1 MTTARRPSSSR
12 TGRLLCWAALLAIG
26 ARAVDDAFLQR
37 AHGVQFDD
45 HLLGGLFPVAGLAVA
60 AWSVGRSTGTFR
72 GLVLLLAGLLGLVG
86 ALELF
91 VESGP
96 VAGGIQ
102 ANDLSSLGSFA
113 GGLVLIAASFHSIWT
128 APRQRQSA
136 AGHIAGRGGATVVVW
151 AAAVVLV
158 FPIGLGYFA
167 THASGPG
174 LTSAPDIGVPVAK
187 VDLESSDGLHLT
199 AWYAPSHNG
208 AAVIVVPGK
217 SGVDH
222 ARLLAEHGYGVLLL
236 NRRGEAD
243 SEGDPNLFGWGGQ
256 GDIDGAVEFL
266 AHQEDVLPGRVGALG
281 LSVGGEVLLEHA
293 ATSDGLAA
301 VVSEGAGSRSIR
313 ESLELSGGIRLA
325 ELTTAPLLT
334 GSLVVL
340 SERAPPPNLVD
351 ALDGLSPTPALVVWG
366 EHGQPA
372 EIDLG
377 RRYAE
382 AAGPTASHW
391 EVPGAG
397 HIRGLD
403 AAPAEYERVVVG
415 FLDRHLL
422 NEALDR
428 D

>member
-1 MTTARRPSSSR
+1 MTR
-12 TGRLLCWAALLAIG
+12 TGRLLCWAALVAIG
-26 ARAVDDAFLQR
+26 VRAVDDAFLQP
-37 AHGVQFDD
+37 AHGVRIGD
-45 HLLGGLFPVAGLAVA
+45 HLLAGLVPVAFLAAA
-60 AWSVGRSTGTFR
+60 AWAVGHSRGTLR
-72 GLVLLLAGLLGLVG
+72 GLVLLLTGLLGMVG

-91 VESGP
+91 IESGP
-96 VAGGIQ
+96 VAGGLQ
-102 ANDLSSLGSFA
+102 ANDLSSVGSFA
-113 GGLVLIAASFHSIWT
+113 GGVVLIVASFHSIWT
-128 APRQRQSA
+128 APRRRRTA
-136 AGHIAGRGGATVVVW
+136 VAHVAGRGGATVAAW

-158 FPIGLGYFA
+158 FPVGLGYFA

-174 LTSAPDIGVPVAK
+174 LSSAPDIGVPVAK
-187 VDLESSDGLHLT
+187 VDLTSSDGLHLT
-199 AWYAPSHNG
+199 GWYAESHNG
-208 AAVIVVPGK
+208 AAVIIVPGK

-222 ARLLAEHGYGVLLL
+222 ARLLARHGYGVLLL

-256 GDIDGAVEFL
+256 GDVNGAVEFV
-266 AHQEDVLPGRVGALG
+266 AAQDDVLPGRVGALG

-313 ESLELSGGIRLA
+313 ESLELTGGLRVA
-325 ELTTAPLLT
+325 ELSTAPLLT

-340 SERAPPPNLVD
+340 SDRAPPPNLVD
-351 ALDGLSPTPALVVWG
+351 ALEGLSPTPALIVAG
-366 EHGQPA
+366 EQGQPA
-372 EIDLG
+372 EIELG
-377 RRYAE
+377 RRYVG
-382 AAGPTASHW
+382 AAGPTASYW

-403 AAPAEYERVVVG
+403 AAPAAYERVVVG

>member
-1 MTTARRPSSSR
+1 MTR

-26 ARAVDDAFLQR
+26 FRAVDDAFLQR
-37 AHGVQFDD
+37 AHGVQIDD
-45 HLLGGLFPVAGLAVA
+45 HVLGGLVPVAGLAVA
-60 AWSVGRSTGTFR
+60 AWAVGHSTGTLR
-72 GLVLLLAGLLGLVG
+72 GLVLLLAGLFGLVG

-91 VESGP
+91 VESGA
-96 VAGGIQ
+96 VSGGIQ
-102 ANDLSSLGSFA
+102 ANDLSSFGSLA
-113 GGLVLIAASFHSIWT
+113 GGLVLMVASFHSIWT
-128 APRQRQSA
+128 APRRRRSA
-136 AGHIAGRGGATVVVW
+136 AVHIAGRGGATVAVW
-151 AAAVVLV
+151 VAAVVLV
-158 FPIGLGYFA
+158 FPVGLGYFA

-187 VDLESSDGLHLT
+187 VDLESSDGLNLT
-199 AWYAPSHNG
+199 AWYAPSRNG
-208 AAVIVVPGK
+208 AAVIIVPGK
-217 SGVDH
+217 SGVDE

-313 ESLELSGGIRLA
+313 ESLELTGGLRVA
-325 ELTTAPLLT
+325 ELSTAPLLT

-340 SERAPPPNLVD
+340 SERTPPPNLVD
-351 ALDGLSPTPALVVWG
+351 ALDGLSPTPALVVAG
-366 EHGQPA
+366 EQGQPA
-372 EIDLG
+372 EIELG
-377 RRYAE
+377 RRYVE
-382 AAGPTASHW
+382 AAGPTATYW

-403 AAPAEYERVVVG
+403 TAPAEYERVVLG
-415 FLDRHLL
+415 FLDRHLASPAMDG
-422 NEALDR
+422 E
-428 D
+428 